1 MKFINGHDV
10 REYKD
15 LEEKESEHHVLPLG
29 KILEMKLEYIEDW
42 IKTGFEYIKDEK
54 EVLERLEYTG
64 AGDFFKGVLDYV
76 EEIRELIKE

>member
-1 MKFINGHDV
+1 MKFINGREV

-15 LEEKESEHHVLPLG
+15 LEEKEKEHSILPIGRL
-29 KILEMKLEYIEDW
+29 IELKLDSIEDW

-76 EEIRELIKE
+76 EEIRQLIKE